1 MYIVGF
7 QEIFEFAVLSGR
19 LAITWFNSYSGI
31 IVKTPRATLIFDPV
45 KLILEDCIQATAVVI
60 THEHLDH
67 FDPKVVKEL
76 QQKTGAPIFTTPF
89 VARNLLK
96 ENVRALRV
104 GESTVIKDV
113 ELHALRC
120 DHPANEPIS
129 FIVSSEDGITVY
141 HPGDSD
147 VFPEMAEV
155 ATKYKPDILLYVGA
169 SVGNAAQ
176 IASLIHPKVAVSF
189 YSDEESERKFAEA
202 IRRETPDTQAK
213 LIKRFEIYQYPEL

>member
-1 MYIVGF
+1 MGAE
-7 QEIFEFAVLSGR
+7 EIFKLDVPRGK
-19 LAITWFNSYSGI
+19 LAIAWFNSYSGV
-31 IVKTPRATLIFDPV
+31 IVKTPKATLIFDPV
-45 KLILEDCIQATAVVI
+45 KVSLEECIQANAVVI

-67 FDPKVVKEL
+67 FDPRLAKEL
-76 QQKTGAPIFTTPF
+76 QQKTGAPILTTPF
-89 VARNLLK
+89 VARNLMN

-104 GESTVIKDV
+104 GESIAIKDI

-120 DHPANEPIS
+120 DHPANEPLS
-129 FIVSSEDGITVY
+129 FIVSSEDGIIVY

-176 IASLIHPKVAVSF
+176 IARLIHPKVAVSF
-189 YSDEESERKFAEA
+189 YSDGESERKFTEA
-202 IRRETPDTQAK
+202 MRRETPDTQAK
-213 LIKRFEIYQYPEL
+213 LIKRFEIYQYPEF